1 MVSFTV
7 RDLCNDD
14 RSECEMIEEKDIA
27 KATFKIKIGEI
38 ILSKAVGYSDTYL
51 NPQGAQTVIATL
63 DELNAMGAT
72 VVKEPR
78 RMSVWEWRN
87 VGGVEF
93 VADGDTLV
101 WLIDDDMGLCLL
113 DTDGHPISAVAS
125 LLESEGVEVLE

>member
-1 MVSFTV
+1 
-7 RDLCNDD
+7 
-14 RSECEMIEEKDIA
+14 MIEEKDIA

-78 RMSVWEWRN
+78 RMSVWEWRKFTDIN
-87 VGGVEF
+87 F